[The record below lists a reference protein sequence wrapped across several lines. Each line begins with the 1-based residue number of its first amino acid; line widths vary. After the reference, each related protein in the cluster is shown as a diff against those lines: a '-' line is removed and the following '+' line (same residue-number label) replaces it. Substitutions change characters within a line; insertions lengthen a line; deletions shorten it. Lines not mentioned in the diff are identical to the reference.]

1 MNRFIIQGGK
11 PLFGKVKI
19 GGAKN
24 ASYKLI
30 IASLLTDQKVTLKN
44 IANIGDVVI
53 TRAVA
58 QSLGAKTKASNNT
71 LTIESQHLSNFKVE
85 EKIGQKSRCS
95 TVFAAPL
102 LVRFGK
108 AQVPFPGGDKI
119 GCRPIDRHLRGLKSL
134 NIDFC
139 QKGINYFLQTK
150 GIIGS
155 NYRFEKNTHTGTE
168 TLIMVASL
176 AKGETLLKNASQEPE
191 VDELI
196 TFLNKMGGKIKRVA
210 PRTIKIIGV
219 KKLHGTT
226 HTLMPDRNEAVSFA
240 VAALATKGDIF
251 IENIKAGP
259 LTAFLRKVKEAGGGY
274 EIKNH
279 GLRFFYQQPLRSCN
293 ITTSPHPGF
302 MTDWQPLWT
311 TLMTQ
316 AQGKSKI
323 VERIHNFRFHF
334 VADLKKMGAKITLFN
349 PKVQNPDRFYN
360 FNLFDDK
367 KEYFHAAE
375 VSGPSLLKPIKTKV
389 SDIRAGA
396 TLVLAA
402 LIAKGKSTLSDIYHI
417 DRGYEHLDLKLKK
430 LGANIKR
437 A

>member
-1 MNRFIIQGGK
+1 MNKFIIKGGR
-11 PLFGKVKI
+11 PLVGEVKI

-30 IASLLTDQKVTLKN
+30 IASLLTDQKVILKN
-44 IANIGDVVI
+44 ISNIGDVAI
-53 TRAVA
+53 TKAVA
-58 QSLGAKTKASNNT
+58 QSLGAKIRTSNST
-71 LTIESQHLSNFKVE
+71 LTIESQHLRNSKVE

-102 LVRFGK
+102 LVRFK
-108 AQVPFPGGDKI
+108 KSQVPFPGGDKI
-119 GCRPIDRHLRGLKSL
+119 GCRPIDRHLKGLKAL
-134 NIDFC
+134 NVDFS
-139 QKGINYFLQTK
+139 QKGINYFFQTK

-155 NYRFEKNTHTGTE
+155 SYRFEKNTHTGTE
-168 TLIMVASL
+168 TLIMVAAL

-196 TFLNKMGGKIKRVA
+196 TFLNKMGAKISRLA

-219 KKLHGTT
+219 KKLNGTT

-240 VAALATKGDIF
+240 IAALATKGDIF
-251 IENIKAGP
+251 IENIKADL
-259 LTAFLRKVKEAGGGY
+259 LTAFLRTIKEAGGGY

-279 GLRFFYQQPLRSCN
+279 GLRFFYQKPLKACN
-293 ITTSPHPGF
+293 ITTHSHPGF

-316 AQGKSKI
+316 AVGKSKI

-349 PKVQNPDRFYN
+349 PKVKNPESFYN
-360 FNLFDDK
+360 FNLSDDK
-367 KEYFHAAE
+367 PEYFHAAL
-375 VSGPSLLKPIKTKV
+375 VSGPTTLKPIKTKV

-402 LIAKGKSTLSDIYHI
+402 LIAQGTSIISNIFHI

-437 A
+437 V